1 MNSKGSE
8 LRNSG
13 MLLSFNTCVELTLT
27 IYLCFCARVR
37 ERGET
42 EFSCLFNHWLHIC
55 HHWNKNSSY
64 KTQHSKRPSP
74 PPKFGRSNANVKYN
88 WGKCIA
94 VQWMYIYCKFTI
106 CFSLFFS
113 FYKISIFH
121 FVSRCRCSNSVAVQ
135 VNIIQIWSTMRYTQ
149 RVYPVAIAN
158 KTFVGLLHS
167 QCTNKIC
174 NSQLNK
180 TIIHYK

>member
-1 MNSKGSE
+1 MKPSFHACLVTDSTSVITETNIAAIKHNIQKDHHHLLNLGGRMQMLNITGRNALQCSE
-8 LRNSG
+8 CIFTVNLP
-13 MLLSFNTCVELTLT
+13 
-27 IYLCFCARVR
+27 Y
-37 ERGET
+37 
-42 EFSCLFNHWLHIC
+42 FS
-55 HHWNKNSSY
+55 S
-64 KTQHSKRPSP
+64 
-74 PPKFGRSNANVKYN
+74 
-88 WGKCIA
+88 
-94 VQWMYIYCKFTI
+94 
-106 CFSLFFS
+106 FFS

-149 RVYPVAIAN
+149 RVYPVATAD
-158 KTFVGLLHS
+158 KTFVGLLRS

>member
-1 MNSKGSE
+1 MHEWEREVKPSFHACLITDSTSVITETKIAAIKHNIQKDHHHRLNLGGRKQMLNITGRNALQCSE
-8 LRNSG
+8 
-13 MLLSFNTCVELTLT
+13 
-27 IYLCFCARVR
+27 
-37 ERGET
+37 
-42 EFSCLFNHWLHIC
+42 
-55 HHWNKNSSY
+55 
-64 KTQHSKRPSP
+64 
-74 PPKFGRSNANVKYN
+74 
-88 WGKCIA
+88 CI
-94 VQWMYIYCKFTI
+94 FTVNLPYVFPFI
-106 CFSLFFS
+106 S

-135 VNIIQIWSTMRYTQ
+135 VNIIPIWSTMRYTH

-158 KTFVGLLHS
+158 KTFVRLLHS